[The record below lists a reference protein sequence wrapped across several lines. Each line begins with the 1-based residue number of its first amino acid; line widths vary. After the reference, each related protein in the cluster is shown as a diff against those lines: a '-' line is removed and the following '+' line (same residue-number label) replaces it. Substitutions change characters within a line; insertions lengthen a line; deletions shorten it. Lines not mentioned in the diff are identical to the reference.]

1 MTWDYFGDSVT
12 GIKIIGGKDMAE
24 YTYETLYLHLREK
37 LGDALPEHAMDDIH
51 EALKITEKM
60 EAEGWAFNLEDLS
73 RGSLTENDWRATLSR
88 DGREFVGQS
97 DHSALAVCV
106 AVADALAG

>member
-1 MTWDYFGDSVT
+1 
-12 GIKIIGGKDMAE
+12 MAE
-24 YTYETLYLHLREK
+24 YTYESLQALLLEK
-37 LGDALPEHAMDDIH
+37 LGDEMPERAMDDIH
-51 EALKITEKM
+51 DALKITVKM
-60 EAEGWAFNLEDLS
+60 EEEGWKFKLEDLS

-106 AVADALAG
+106 AVADALVG